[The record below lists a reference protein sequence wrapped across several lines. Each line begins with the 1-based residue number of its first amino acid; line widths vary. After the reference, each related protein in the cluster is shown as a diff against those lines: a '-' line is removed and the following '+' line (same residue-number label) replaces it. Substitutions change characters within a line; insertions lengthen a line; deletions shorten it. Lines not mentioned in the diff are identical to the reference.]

1 MDSSA
6 VERVM
11 VWIAGA
17 YPDGVPKADRAGL
30 VGVLRNMLDGEE
42 LAEVARGWNLHV
54 DEAASKSEVARVG
67 GVLVAGGWPL
77 AAPARSTEMVVSEGV
92 VMRALGGVV
101 NWLKAGYP
109 EGVPDQ
115 DFIPLVAILERRL
128 TKAEMKAVRKDL
140 QAAGVLKPAQE
151 DIADA
156 IESVINESATPQEI
170 ARVTAHLRKKGW
182 PVELG
187 GD

>member
-1 MDSSA
+1 M
-6 VERVM
+6 
-11 VWIAGA
+11 
-17 YPDGVPKADRAGL
+17 
-30 VGVLRNMLDGEE
+30 
-42 LAEVARGWNLHV
+42 
-54 DEAASKSEVARVG
+54 
-67 GVLVAGGWPL
+67 
-77 AAPARSTEMVVSEGV
+77 
-92 VMRALGGVV
+92 
-101 NWLKAGYP
+101 
-109 EGVPDQ
+109 PDQ